1 MTIFNK
7 KFQRHELLS
16 SMVSVIKELR
26 PYFGLP
32 FVVSSL
38 LILVVVAFV
47 TDYNIRQSE
56 KVLGEQMADK
66 GIRVIWLFE
75 NVVMDRI
82 QFSTEAVRTDYI
94 TELGTSD
101 DFAFVAVTDNEGKF
115 LFHSNKE
122 KIGTYINIQDENI
135 ELSFWEKLDYLLP
148 NKDGQGSH
156 WGFVTVNNERLF
168 LVHRVY
174 GESLRQGTIRFLH
187 PEITDFLNAQKINHV
202 FAAIYPKTLQND
214 IALYRKRA
222 FTFALWV
229 IGISS
234 LFLWIISL
242 INRIIN
248 NKRNMSIAEKTIEQ
262 MHSEVQRLEKEM
274 TKKEK
279 LAAIGDLAACVAHE
293 IRNPLSSIKGYATYF
308 ANSFPKDS
316 ADYKAANIMI
326 QEVER
331 INRVVGELMGV
342 SSPTNIQKLPVPVDG
357 VIDSCLTMLHSDA
370 KQLNITFN
378 VVGRGKVIEMDP
390 DRIKQAILNIC
401 LNAIEAIRDDQAN
414 NLQKKYHI
422 IISVLEN
429 EKDFVISIKDNGPGI
444 EKDVLRR
451 IFDPY
456 FTTKREGTGLGLI
469 NVCKI
474 LEAHGGSIE
483 VESEKGQGTLFKLY
497 LPKRGLV

>member
-7 KFQRHELLS
+7 KLQKNKQATNIADI
-16 SMVSVIKELR
+16 IKELR
-26 PYFGLP
+26 PYFWLP
-32 FVVSSL
+32 FVVTSL
-38 LILVVVAFV
+38 LILIVVAFI

-75 NVVMDRI
+75 NVIMDRI
-82 QFSTEAVRTDYI
+82 QFSSETARTDYI
-94 TELGTSD
+94 EELGTAD

-115 LFHSNKE
+115 LFHSKKE
-122 KIGTYINIQDENI
+122 KVGTYINIQGENS
-135 ELSFWEKLDYLLP
+135 EASFWEKLDLLLP

-168 LVHRVY
+168 LVHRIY
-174 GESLRQGTIRFLH
+174 GESIRQGTIRFLH
-187 PEITDFLNAQKINHV
+187 PEITDFFNAQKINHV
-202 FAAIYPKTLQND
+202 FAAIYPITLQKD
-214 IALYRKRA
+214 IAHYRKRA
-222 FTFALWV
+222 FSFSIWV
-229 IGISS
+229 IGFSF
-234 LFLWIISL
+234 LFLWVLSL

-248 NKRNMSIAEKTIEQ
+248 NKHNMSVAEKTIAQ
-262 MHSEVQRLEKEM
+262 MYSEVQRLEKEM

-308 ANSFPKDS
+308 ANSFSKDS
-316 ADYKAANIMI
+316 VDYKAATTMI
-326 QEVER
+326 QEIER

-342 SSPTNIQKLPVPVDG
+342 SNPTNIQKKLVPVDG
-357 VIDSCLTMLHSDA
+357 IIDSCVTMLQADA
-370 KQLNITFN
+370 KHLSITFK
-378 VVGRGKVIEMDP
+378 VLGRGKVIEMDP

-401 LNAIEAIRDDQAN
+401 LNAIEAIRDDQVN
-414 NLQKKYHI
+414 NEQKQYHI
-422 IISVLEN
+422 VISTSEN
-429 EKDFVISIKDNGPGI
+429 EKDYIISIKDNGPGI

-456 FTTKREGTGLGLI
+456 FTTKKEGTGLGLI
-469 NVCKI
+469 NVSKI

-497 LPKRGLV
+497 LPK